1 MYLCI
6 YNSINMSI
14 KYLAFFLFLL
24 FTFFCCNNNTT
35 TYNQLILIDS
45 LLSKNLLD
53 SAATELEFID
63 EDNLLSDENIAYY
76 NLLNTQIR
84 WKLYQPIASDSA
96 IDFSIEYYKKTKDY
110 VKLANSYFYKGV
122 INENTNNSKLVTL
135 CYKNAEFYASKTNDT
150 PLKFKIDFYIARVN
164 KGMNEY
170 EEALSYAKKGYH
182 LAQECHRYDY
192 FVYACELF
200 TSIYI
205 DLGEIDSAYYYIE
218 KALPIIEHIY
228 RKDQANTYTN
238 MAILLKYSNKEK
250 AKEYLYKALSIDTLP
265 YTLNNLAQIYISEGK
280 EAEAFRSWNKAI
292 ETEKENA
299 DITIEML
306 RRMQEQHISQGRYK
320 EALDVSIRAYNV
332 RDSIEKKWNEE
343 NLKELQMKYDIEAKD
358 KEIES
363 QRNIFILYIAVL
375 ILISILLYLIYIYK
389 TTKNKQQIAEDK
401 MLISAYEKEIEQLR
415 TSGKNVEKEV
425 ERLNKKISD
434 SRQRNAG
441 ILQKGYQLYNDIVEG
456 GTVVRWSK
464 SDFEYFME
472 YYGTIDIV
480 FVNRL
485 ETEYYKLSP
494 KYMFFSTL
502 YHMGKSDEEVER
514 IMGISSNT
522 IRSTKSR
529 INSKRLTDSTEMPDM
544 LFVKE

>member
-1 MYLCI
+1 MKPQKVTYL
-6 YNSINMSI
+6 
-14 KYLAFFLFLL
+14 LFLFFITIL
-24 FTFFCCNNNTT
+24 FLFSCG
-35 TYNQLILIDS
+35 YSYKIQLNQIDS

-53 SAATELEFID
+53 SAATELEFINADEISND
-63 EDNLLSDENIAYY
+63 EDLAHYYLLKVQT
-76 NLLNTQIR
+76 LWR
-84 WKLYQPIASDSA
+84 LYKPIESDSTLNFC
-96 IDFSIEYYKKTKDY
+96 INHYKETHEYD
-110 VKLANSYFYKGV
+110 KLANSLYYKGA
-122 INENTNNSKLVTL
+122 ILQKSGDLSTATK
-135 CYKNAEFYASKTNDT
+135 CYKNADFYALRTNDDDI
-150 PLKFKIDFYIARVN
+150 KFKIYFNLSIIN
-164 KGMNEY
+164 KGFNDHKKALEY
-170 EEALSYAKKGYH
+170 SHKAFH
-182 LAQECHRYDY
+182 LAQKTHRYDWM
-192 FVYACELF
+192 VYCCEHL
-200 TSIYI
+200 SGIYI
-205 DLGEIDSAYYYIE
+205 ETKKFDSAQYYIE
-218 KALPIIEHIY
+218 KSLPIIKHI
-228 RKDQANTYTN
+228 KKEDQAFTYTN
-238 MAILLKYSNKEK
+238 LAILLKYSNKEK
-250 AKEYLYKALSIDTLP
+250 AKEYLYKALSIDTIT

-280 EAEAFRSWNKAI
+280 EAKAFRLWNKAI

-299 DITIEML
+299 DLTIEML

-320 EALDVSIRAYNV
+320 EALDVSIKAYNV

-464 SDFEYFME
+464 SYFEYFME